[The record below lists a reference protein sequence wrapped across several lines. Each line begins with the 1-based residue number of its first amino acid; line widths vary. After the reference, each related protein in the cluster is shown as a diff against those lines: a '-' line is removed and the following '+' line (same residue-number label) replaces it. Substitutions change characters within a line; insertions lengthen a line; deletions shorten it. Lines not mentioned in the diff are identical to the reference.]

1 MSSQYLSTGVPEG
14 VEKRLAYQL
23 EEARRALQDG
33 DPETAEALARG
44 ALADAEAYGLAP
56 LQAQALAM
64 KGEALHRQG
73 RVREAIDAYEE
84 ALELGLPGREAG
96 IAVAALGRAY
106 RAVGDLS
113 QAVDVVQRYLARSGN
128 GPLDAASIAELQ
140 TVLVSVYFERGDMM
154 QAERAAGRALAA
166 AEGEIPIEIKAK
178 AFWDASRVL
187 AEHKRWNEALDFATR
202 ARILL
207 EDLDD
212 RRRVARLHNA
222 YAYICLEFDPPRTDG
237 AARHLDRAE
246 EILLEVGGPA
256 DLAYV
261 YTERARMALL
271 QAAPARALESADR
284 ALLYGEADLMEE
296 NRAMFLKGRA
306 LGELGRIGDA
316 RDGCWR
322 LRSDSRREAPASRPR
337 RAGGRSARSSSPKGT
352 CRLQWNRSDRGSR
365 PSTLVDPE
373 RERERMNAR
382 AMTTTT
388 DPYTEGG
395 PLRILIVDD
404 HPVTRGGL
412 RAALSTSSQ
421 VLVVG
426 EAASGREAVE
436 ACDDLGPDVV
446 FMDVRMPGMS
456 GIEATRVIRRN
467 RPETQGRPVHG
478 RRVASRGD
486 RRGHQA
492 GIWGTC

>member
-1 MSSQYLSTGVPEG
+1 MGTITGLAQRFQESRVRAGLTKTALARPRYTVSYVSQIEAGRRSPSPDALAFFSDRLGVSSQYLSTGVPEG
-14 VEKRLAYQL
+14 VENRLAYQL
-23 EEARRALQDG
+23 EEARRAMQDG
-33 DPETAEALARG
+33 DPETAEAIGRA
-44 ALADAEAYGLAP
+44 ALAEAEAFGLAP
-56 LQAQALAM
+56 LQAQALAT

-84 ALELGLPGREAG
+84 ALELGLSGREAG

-113 QAVDVVQRYLARSGN
+113 EAVDVVQRYLARSGN
-128 GPLDAASIAELQ
+128 GPLDAASVAELQ
-140 TVLVSVYFERGDMM
+140 TVLVSVYFERGDMV

-166 AEGEIPIEIKAK
+166 AEGEIPTEIKAK

-222 YAYICLEFDPPRTDG
+222 YAYICLEFDPPRTDE

-246 EILLEVGGPA
+246 EILVEVGGPA

-271 QAAPARALESADR
+271 QAEPDRALESADR

-306 LGELGRIGDA
+306 LGELGRSGDA
-316 RDGCWR
+316 RDVLLEAAYRFEKGGARQQAAACWR
-322 LRSDSRREAPASRPR
+322 EVGEIELADGDVQGAVESFRSGLEAIDPR
-337 RAGGRSARSSSPKGT
+337 R
-352 CRLQWNRSDRGSR
+352 SR
-365 PSTLVDPE
+365 
-373 RERERMNAR
+373 A
-382 AMTTTT
+382 
-388 DPYTEGG
+388 
-395 PLRILIVDD
+395 
-404 HPVTRGGL
+404 
-412 RAALSTSSQ
+412 
-421 VLVVG
+421 
-426 EAASGREAVE
+426 
-436 ACDDLGPDVV
+436 
-446 FMDVRMPGMS
+446 
-456 GIEATRVIRRN
+456 
-467 RPETQGRPVHG
+467 
-478 RRVASRGD
+478 
-486 RRGHQA
+486 
-492 GIWGTC
+492 